1 VALQVTEPGDP
12 ATGARPLT
20 IVVVRVGIAT
30 RPNNTAHLLVVAR
43 LIHYDANDTSARLL
57 PLF

>member
-1 VALQVTEPGDP
+1 
-12 ATGARPLT
+12 
-20 IVVVRVGIAT
+20 VGIAT